1 MLTGR
6 CLNVAGWAPGFW
18 GQEAHEE
25 RDEERDEGSEGS
37 KGSPGLVGFAIAM
50 VALDQIESVFCS
62 RDMEPRYGAH
72 FLESYIM
79 IRDK

>member
-1 MLTGR
+1 MKKEMKKEMK
-6 CLNVAGWAPGFW
+6 
-18 GQEAHEE
+18 EAKEAKEAQDLLDSH
-25 RDEERDEGSEGS
+25 
-37 KGSPGLVGFAIAM
+37 FAM